1 MTSLRLRIARALGFA
16 AVACALA
23 CLAPAAPAADED
35 GFRPLFNGKDLGG
48 WVTPADPSLFT
59 VEDGQIVGR
68 TDGKLKKNEFLV
80 TARPYGDFTLK
91 AKVKFKTG
99 NSGIQVRSIRA
110 DNGKVS
116 GPQAD
121 IGEGYFGSLY
131 EEGMRSKLLV
141 TYPKDKGKALFK
153 VGEWN
158 DMVVTAK
165 GDRITITLNGTETVD
180 LADPAFLKS
189 GIIALQV
196 HVGPPMEVRFKD
208 LLIKAAD

>member
-1 MTSLRLRIARALGFA
+1 MTLLRPRIARALG

-23 CLAPAAPAADED
+23 CLAPASLAPAADED
-35 GFRPLFNGKDLGG
+35 GFRPLFNGKDLSG
-48 WVTPADPSLFT
+48 WVTPADPALFT

-68 TDGKLKKNEFLV
+68 TDGKLKKNEFLA

-99 NSGIQVRSIRA
+99 NSGIQVRSLRA
-110 DNGKVS
+110 ENGKVS

-158 DMVVTAK
+158 DMVVTAQ
-165 GDRITITLNGTETVD
+165 GDRITVTLNGTETVN

-208 LLIKAAD
+208 LMIKAAD